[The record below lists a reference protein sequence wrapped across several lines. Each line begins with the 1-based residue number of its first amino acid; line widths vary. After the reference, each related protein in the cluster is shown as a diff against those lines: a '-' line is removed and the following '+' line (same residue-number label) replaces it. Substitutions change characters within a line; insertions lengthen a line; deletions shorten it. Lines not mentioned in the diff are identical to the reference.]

1 MDHVLDGSTHYASE
15 LSDSLK
21 DKVFDKIFP
30 LLARGFVHYRKKE
43 LGVQIE
49 TEESLKEIY
58 SATLTLLYRL
68 LFILYAEARDLLPV
82 DEQAYQHYSLAG
94 LKQKVADLQDKK
106 STLTELS
113 MDLWCTWIPCLRL
126 STPATLN

>member
-1 MDHVLDGSTHYASE
+1 M
-15 LSDSLK
+15 
-21 DKVFDKIFP
+21 
-30 LLARGFVHYRKKE
+30 
-43 LGVQIE
+43 QIE

-113 MDLWCTWIPCLRL
+113 MDLWSDLDTLFKVIDAGDAKLNVPTYNGGLFSQKNPKNDFLKKQGTGPVANRGVLL
-126 STPATLN
+126 SLYPRY